1 MLIKK
6 GAEASLYLEEWHGR
20 RVIVKRRLP
29 KPYRLPQLDRAIR
42 AQRTKHEPLA
52 IHRAKEVGVPTPII
66 FMVDPSEATIIME
79 FVEGKTV
86 KQVLDEMTER
96 DRIDLC
102 TRIGGLIGRLHKGG
116 IIHGDLTTS
125 NMILTSS
132 GNVVLVDFGLSELS
146 REVESRG
153 VDLHLMK
160 RALFST
166 HHKYAE
172 ECFEA
177 IIRGYRDVMGAEATD
192 EVLKKIREIEMRGRY
207 VSERRLPPKT

>member
-86 KQVLDEMTER
+86 KQVLDKITER
-96 DRIDLC
+96 ERIDLC
-102 TRIGGLIGRLHKGG
+102 TRIGELIGRLHKGG

-146 REVESRG
+146 KEVESRG

-177 IIRGYRDVMGAEATD
+177 IIRGYRDVEATD